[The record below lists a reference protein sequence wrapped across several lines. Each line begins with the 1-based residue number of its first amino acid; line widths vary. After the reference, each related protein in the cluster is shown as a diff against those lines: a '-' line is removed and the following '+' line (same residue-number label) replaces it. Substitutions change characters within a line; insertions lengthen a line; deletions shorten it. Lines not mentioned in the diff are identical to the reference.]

1 MVASFPALTEG
12 NFRII
17 RILVSDAEFTH
28 GEIDVEVSVKV
39 TVPLV
44 MSVVPGV

>member
-1 MVASFPALTEG
+1 MVASFPAFATG
-12 NFRII
+12 NLRMTS
-17 RILVSDAEFTH
+17 ILLSDVEFTH
-28 GEIDVEVSVKV
+28 GEIAVAVSVKV